1 MKKIIPVFLC
11 LSLLFAMCM
20 SLSSCFEEKKEVPDP
35 KAKDYEN
42 ALMLLANCDYAGA
55 KAAFEKLGDY
65 KDAKE
70 YLSKFYYMP
79 VRFDYDLTDKKGTDY
94 VSYNGMNLPIS
105 ETTMRPDAQAIC
117 KFEYDDKGN
126 ITKQIMIVNTE
137 SDPTVSTYEYTYD
150 SKGNLMT
157 GHYVG
162 HDGYSATYTF
172 KYDEKGNMVEQT
184 YVDESST
191 YEYFMAYDENGNMIR
206 QETVFGDMN
215 QVLDISYTFDEKGR
229 ATKEVCTYPDGSQES
244 VDYAY
249 DQNGNRIKYLF
260 TESDGDQ
267 SFYDYTYDAN
277 GNVIKEVF
285 TDEDGSVQVVE
296 TEYELLYI
304 PCGITEG
311 TDYFFRGF
319 WGERL

>member
-1 MKKIIPVFLC
+1 MKKIISVFLC

-20 SLSSCFEEKKEVPDP
+20 SLSSCFEEKKETPDP
-35 KAKDYEN
+35 KVKDYEN
-42 ALMLLANCDYAGA
+42 ALTLLANCDYTGA

-79 VRFDYDLTDKKGTDY
+79 VRFDYDLTEKKGTNY
-94 VSYNGMNLPIS
+94 VAYNGMNLPIR
-105 ETTMRPDAQAIC
+105 ETTMRPDAQSIC
-117 KFEYDDKGN
+117 NFEYDDKGN

-137 SDPTVSTYEYTYD
+137 SAPEVSTYEYTYD
-150 SKGNLMT
+150 SKGYLMT

-172 KYDEKGNMVEQT
+172 KYDEKGNMVEQI

-215 QVLDISYTFDEKGR
+215 QVLDISYTFDEEGR
-229 ATKEVCTYPDGSQES
+229 TTKEVCTYPDGSQES
-244 VDYAY
+244 VDYTY

-285 TDEDGSVQVVE
+285 TDDDGSVQVVE
-296 TEYELLYI
+296 TEYKLLYI

-311 TDYFFRGF
+311 TDYFFRGL
-319 WGERL
+319 WGDRL

>member
-1 MKKIIPVFLC
+1 MKKIISVFLC

-79 VRFDYDLTDKKGTDY
+79 VRFDYDLTEKKGTNY

-126 ITKQIMIVNTE
+126 VTKQIMIVNTE
-137 SDPTVSTYEYTYD
+137 SAPTVSTYEYTYD
-150 SKGNLMT
+150 SKGYLMT

-215 QVLDISYTFDEKGR
+215 QVLDISYTFDEEGR
-229 ATKEVCTYPDGSQES
+229 TTKEVCTYPDGSQES
-244 VDYAY
+244 IDYTY

>member
-1 MKKIIPVFLC
+1 MKKIISVFLC

-55 KAAFEKLGDY
+55 KAAFERIGDY

-79 VRFDYDLTDKKGTDY
+79 VRFEYDLTEKKGTNY

-150 SKGNLMT
+150 SKGYLMT

-162 HDGYSATYTF
+162 HDGYCATYTF

-215 QVLDISYTFDEKGR
+215 QVLDISYTFDEEGR

-244 VDYAY
+244 VDYTY

-319 WGERL
+319 WGDRL

>member
-1 MKKIIPVFLC
+1 MKKIISVFLC

-55 KAAFEKLGDY
+55 KVAFERLGDY

-79 VRFDYDLTDKKGTDY
+79 VRFDYDLTEKKGTNY

-162 HDGYSATYTF
+162 HDGYCATYTF

-215 QVLDISYTFDEKGR
+215 QVLDISYTFDERGR

-244 VDYAY
+244 IDYTY